1 MPNPYSPKFVGFSI
15 QDFFRAPINLG
26 HIVTQKNLKTAIPFT
41 QASSLEKHGGQM
53 SRIWKPNFLLQ
64 GVVWNS
70 IKVEEIFTQTLS
82 WKIYHE
88 TVQNM

>member
-41 QASSLEKHGGQM
+41 SLKPGKTWGTDVKNMEAKFSASGSSLEQYQG
-53 SRIWKPNFLLQ
+53 RRDLYPNLELE
-64 GVVWNS
+64 NIS
-70 IKVEEIFTQTLS
+70 
-82 WKIYHE
+82 
-88 TVQNM
+88 